1 MKVLV
6 LGATGSIGTAV
17 ARELAEYGHTVI
29 ALCRSEASERG
40 LKELGYETLRGD
52 LRRPEDWADAV
63 RQVDGVIQVAVT
75 FTEDMGDVDRGV
87 VEALIAAA
95 PPTTPRLRFIY
106 TGGCWLYG
114 ATGDTIATEDSPFDP
129 IPSFTWMLENAERLT
144 ASGKFST
151 AAIHPAMVYHRPGG
165 VFTRFLEKAEAGEPI
180 EVWGGP
186 ETRWPL
192 VHRDDLAA
200 AYRLLLE
207 NPDLNGHFNA
217 SAQTGVPVG
226 EIVKAIAENHDSPR
240 DIVIR
245 SKEQLVAEHGAWAEG
260 PTLDQQM
267 GSEKL
272 RGACNW
278 RPRYE
283 AFETSDLFAKGVA

>member
-17 ARELAEYGHTVI
+17 ARELAGHAHTVL
-29 ALCRSEASERG
+29 ALCRSDTSERD
-40 LKELGYETLRGD
+40 LKALGYETLRGD
-52 LRRPEDWADAV
+52 LRRPEDWAGAV
-63 RQVDGVIQVAVT
+63 REVDGVIQAAVT

-87 VEALIAAA
+87 VDALIAAA
-95 PPTTPRLRFIY
+95 PPSTPPVRFVY

-114 ATGDTIATEDSPFDP
+114 ATGDGIATEDSPFNP
-129 IPSFTWMLENAERLT
+129 IPSFAWMVENGGRLI

-151 AAIHPAMVYHRPGG
+151 AVIHPAMVYHRAGG
-165 VFTRFLEKAEAGEPI
+165 VFTRFLEKAEAGAPI

-192 VHRDDLAA
+192 IHRDDLAV

-207 NPDLNGHFNA
+207 NPDLKGHFNA

-226 EIVKAIAENHDSPR
+226 EIVKAVAAKYDAPLEV
-240 DIVIR
+240 VIR
-245 SKEQLVAEHGAWAEG
+245 SKEELVAEHGAWAEG

-267 GSEKL
+267 ASDKL
-272 RGACNW
+272 RRACHW
-278 RPRYE
+278 RPRFD
-283 AFETSDLFAKGVA
+283 AFETSDLFA

>member
-17 ARELAEYGHTVI
+17 ARELAAHGHEVV
-29 ALCRSEASERG
+29 ALCRSDTSEAK
-40 LKELGYETLRGD
+40 LTDLGYTTLRGD
-52 LRRPEDWADAV
+52 LRHPAEWAGAV
-63 RQVDGVIQVAVT
+63 REVDGVVHVAVT

-87 VEALIAAA
+87 IEALIDAAVPSV
-95 PPTTPRLRFIY
+95 PPVRFLY

-114 ATGDTIATEDSPFDP
+114 ATGDDVATEESPFSP
-129 IPSFTWMLENAERLT
+129 IPSFAWMVENSERLT

-151 AAIHPAMVYHRPGG
+151 AVLHPAMVYHSAGG
-165 VFTRFLEKAEAGEPI
+165 VFTRFLEKAKAGQPI
-180 EVWGGP
+180 QVWGGP

-207 NPDLNGHFNA
+207 QPDLTGHFNA
-217 SAQTGVPVG
+217 SAETGVPVG
-226 EIVKAIAENHDSPR
+226 EIVKAIAAQYGAPKQFTVR
-240 DIVIR
+240 T
-245 SKEQLVAEHGAWAEG
+245 KEDLVAEHGDWAEG

-267 GSEKL
+267 ASEKL
-272 RGACNW
+272 RRACNW
-278 RPRYE
+278 RPHYE
-283 AFETSDLFAKGVA
+283 SFETSDLFA